1 MMCVDV
7 LGQGFA
13 VSDDNA
19 GDSTSTPDEMSSCT
33 GSLRHGDC
41 VCTFVVTHFS
51 TFAVVEADA
60 GAVAVSPN
68 SPRSAAAVLLLSCA
82 SVIFTFFV
90 LIM

>member
-1 MMCVDV
+1 MFVDV

-13 VSDDNA
+13 VSDDSA

-82 SVIFTFFV
+82 SMIFTFFV

>member
-1 MMCVDV
+1 MMFIDV

-13 VSDDNA
+13 VSDDSA

-33 GSLRHGDC
+33 GSLRHGNC

-68 SPRSAAAVLLLSCA
+68 SPRSAAAALLSC
-82 SVIFTFFV
+82 SSMIFTFFV
-90 LIM
+90 MIM

>member
-1 MMCVDV
+1 MMFIDV

-13 VSDDNA
+13 VSDDSA

-33 GSLRHGDC
+33 GSLRHGNC

-68 SPRSAAAVLLLSCA
+68 SLRSAAAVLLSCA
-82 SVIFTFFV
+82 SMIFSFFV

>member
-1 MMCVDV
+1 MMFIDV

-13 VSDDNA
+13 VSDDSA
-19 GDSTSTPDEMSSCT
+19 GDSTSTPDEMSPCT
-33 GSLRHGDC
+33 GSLRHGNC

-68 SPRSAAAVLLLSCA
+68 SPHSAAAVLLSCA
-82 SVIFTFFV
+82 SMIFTFFV

>member
-1 MMCVDV
+1 MFVDV

-13 VSDDNA
+13 VSDDSA

-33 GSLRHGDC
+33 GSVRRGSC

-60 GAVAVSPN
+60 SVVAVSPN
-68 SPRSAAAVLLLSCA
+68 APRSAAAALLSCA
-82 SVIFTFFV
+82 SMIFTFFV